1 MASSELQVMNYYQN
15 ETMAILSVPE
25 SKVASIMKKE
35 EFYALCDALSAQY
48 RVFQAHNGKLFMT
61 M

>member
-1 MASSELQVMNYYQN
+1 MNYYQN

-35 EFYALCDALSAQY
+35 EFHALCDALSAQY